1 MNEGVEV
8 RVPLLDLNIINNLL
22 NINEFKKFQ
31 YFFKSKGLIKKIFK
45 NDIHKLVGK
54 KWGLQSP
61 YAKWMKGP
69 LQEFLKQVLNKDYY
83 SNSKNYFNF
92 DEINKLI
99 SLHKEKYHNPDLLW
113 SLAMMQ
119 IFLRNFKL

>member
-1 MNEGVEV
+1 MNSKNFNI
-8 RVPLLDLNIINNLL
+8 LL
-22 NINEFKKFQ
+22 
-31 YFFKSKGLIKKIFK
+31 SKVDKKIFK
-45 NDIHKLVGK
+45 NDIHKLVRR
-54 KWGLQSP
+54 KWNCNLLI
-61 YAKWMKGP
+61 KWMKGP
-69 LQEFLKQVLNKDYY
+69 LQEFLKQVLSKDY

-99 SLHKEKYHNPDLLW
+99 SLHKENIIIDLLW

>member
-1 MNEGVEV
+1 M
-8 RVPLLDLNIINNLL
+8 PLLDLNLINNLL

-31 YFFKSKGLIKKIFK
+31 YLFKSKGLIKKIFK
-45 NDIHKLVGK
+45 NDIHRVVGR
-54 KWGLQSP
+54 KWGLGSP

-69 LQEFLKQVLNKDYY
+69 LQEFLKQVLSKDYY

-99 SLHKEKYHNPDLLW
+99 FIHKEKYYNPNLLW

>member
-1 MNEGVEV
+1 MFLGGFW
-8 RVPLLDLNIINNLL
+8 RLLGYSW
-22 NINEFKKFQ
+22 Q
-31 YFFKSKGLIKKIFK
+31 ACG
-45 NDIHKLVGK
+45 G
-54 KWGLQSP
+54 
-61 YAKWMKGP
+61 
-69 LQEFLKQVLNKDYY
+69 LQEFLKQVLSKDYY

-99 SLHKEKYHNPDLLW
+99 SLHKEKYYNPNLLW

>member
-1 MNEGVEV
+1 MEF
-8 RVPLLDLNIINNLL
+8 RFSKLFIIAAIGSNHDEHYFIDKYYN
-22 NINEFKKFQ
+22 FQ
-31 YFFKSKGLIKKIFK
+31 Y
-45 NDIHKLVGK
+45 
-54 KWGLQSP
+54 
-61 YAKWMKGP
+61 
-69 LQEFLKQVLNKDYY
+69 LQEFLKQVLSKDYY

-99 SLHKEKYHNPDLLW
+99 FIHKEKYYNPNLLW